1 MTHDQRILALRK
13 WGYGPRQAAFL
24 ALVML
29 HGGYFVRRQVDSFLH
44 RQDGGVA
51 TAFLRQL
58 VLRRHARLAV
68 YRRRTHVYHVSA
80 RPLYAT
86 IGEEH
91 NRNRRAVAPAEIVRK
106 VMTVDLVLRTP
117 QAQFLATER
126 EKVAYLTDTC
136 HVPAGVFPVTWFGS
150 QHDIFRGVV
159 RYFVDKAPM
168 FITPPAST
176 VSVAYVQGLDTTL
189 TGFRTFLD
197 TYARL
202 LSALPRAWVVL
213 CAPDPWVCDRAH
225 HVMATWRRSA
235 PARHV
240 AGVTRLRERL
250 VAYCVSRH
258 RLEVAS
264 GFASNADRR
273 IVRHCHGLVAGPRFE
288 GLYERW
294 RTSGSLAIDH
304 QVSREAPV
312 DVSRVAFTSQVCPYR
327 YELFGTVLA
336 PVCPRCHRRP
346 DPRSTPIDVA
356 GSFSTPSASERP

>member
-1 MTHDQRILALRK
+1 MTHDERILALRD

-29 HGGYFVRRQVDSFLH
+29 HGGYFVRRQVDRFLH

-51 TAFLRQL
+51 TTFLRQM
-58 VLRRHARLAV
+58 VLRRHARVAI

-80 RPLYAT
+80 RPLYAS

-106 VMTVDLVLRTP
+106 VMTVDLVLHTP

-126 EKVAYLTDTC
+126 ERVAYLTDTC
-136 HVPAGVFPVTWFGS
+136 HVPLGVFPATWFGS
-150 QHDIFRGVV
+150 QKDIFRGVV
-159 RYFVDKAPM
+159 RYFVDKSPR
-168 FITPPAST
+168 F
-176 VSVAYVQGLDTTL
+176 VSPHDGMVSMAYVQGLDTTL
-189 TGFRTFLD
+189 TGLKTFLA

-202 LSALPRAWVVL
+202 LSALPRACVVL
-213 CAPDPWVCDRAH
+213 CAPDRGVCERADQ
-225 HVMATWRRSA
+225 VMATWRRAA
-235 PARHV
+235 PARQ
-240 AGVTRLRERL
+240 AAAATRLREQL
-250 VAYCVSRH
+250 AAYCVSRH
-258 RLEVAS
+258 RLEVGS

-294 RTSGSLAIDH
+294 RAAGPFAIDNRVG
-304 QVSREAPV
+304 QEPPV
-312 DVSRVAFTSQVCPYR
+312 DVSRVAFTSYVFPYR
-327 YELFGTVLA
+327 YELFGTVLE

-346 DPRSTPIDVA
+346 DPRRTPIDFA
-356 GSFSTPSASERP
+356 GSFSAPPACERH

>member
-1 MTHDQRILALRK
+1 MTHEERIAALQDR
-13 WGYGPRQAAFL
+13 GYGPRQAAFL
-24 ALVML
+24 ALVMR
-29 HGGYFVRRQVDSFLH
+29 HGGYFVRRQVDSFFH

-51 TAFLRQL
+51 TAFLRHV
-58 VLRRHARLAV
+58 VLRRHARVAV
-68 YRRRTHVYHVSA
+68 YRRRTHVYHVYA

-86 IGEEH
+86 IGEAH

-106 VMTVDLVLRTP
+106 VMTVDLVLHTP
-117 QAQFLATER
+117 HTQFLATER

-136 HVPAGVFPVTWFGS
+136 HVPAGVFPATWFGS
-150 QHDIFRGVV
+150 QHDLFRGVV

-168 FITPPAST
+168 FVAPPTGTISI
-176 VSVAYVQGLDTTL
+176 AYVQGLDTTL

-225 HVMATWRRSA
+225 HVMATWRRAA
-235 PARHV
+235 PARHA
-240 AGVTRLRERL
+240 AGVTRLREQL
-250 VAYCVSRH
+250 TAYCVSRH

-264 GFASNADRR
+264 GFASHADRR

-294 RTSGSLAIDH
+294 RACGPSAIDR
-304 QVSREAPV
+304 QVSQEAAV
-312 DVSRVAFTSQVCPYR
+312 DVSRVAFTSQVFPYR

-346 DPRSTPIDVA
+346 DPRSTPSDVA
-356 GSFSTPSASERP
+356 GSSSPPLACERH